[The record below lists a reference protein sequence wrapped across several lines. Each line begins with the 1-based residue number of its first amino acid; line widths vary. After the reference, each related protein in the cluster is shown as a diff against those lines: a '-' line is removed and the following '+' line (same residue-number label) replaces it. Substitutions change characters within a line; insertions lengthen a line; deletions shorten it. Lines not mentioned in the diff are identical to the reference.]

1 MLTIYLFA
9 FGSVVLISLVSFIG
23 VFTIS
28 IHPDRLKKYLIYLV
42 SFAAGGLFG
51 GAFIHL
57 LPKIV
62 KKQGFGVDI
71 SLYIL
76 LGIVVMFLTEKVVH
90 WRHCHH
96 PIDENDHEA
105 EPVAIMNL
113 VGDSVHNFIDG
124 LVIGGSYLIGI
135 EAGIATTLAVII
147 HEIPQEIGDF
157 GVLMHGGF
165 SRAKALLI
173 NFLIA
178 TTAIAGTAAAF
189 ILHNYLS
196 NINSFLIPFAVG
208 NFVYIAGAD
217 LIPELHHG
225 DNTIS
230 KSTLQFLAFLFG
242 IGAMFLVKVVNT
254 QIVI

>member
-1 MLTIYLFA
+1 MVTIYLFA

-28 IHPDRLKKYLIYLV
+28 IHPEKLKKYLIYLV

-57 LPKIV
+57 LPRIV
-62 KKQGFGVDI
+62 KETGFGVDI
-71 SLYIL
+71 SLYIV
-76 LGIVVMFLTEKVVH
+76 LGIVVMFMIEKVIH

-96 PIDENDHEA
+96 PVEGGKCDP

-124 LVIGGSYLIGI
+124 LIIGASYLVGVNV
-135 EAGIATTLAVII
+135 GIATTVAVVI

-157 GVLMHGGF
+157 GVLMHGGY
-165 SRAKALLI
+165 SRFKALAT
-173 NFLIA
+173 NFLVAAVSI
-178 TTAIAGTAAAF
+178 IGTAVALGLNTY
-189 ILHNYLS
+189 IENLN
-196 NINSFLIPFAVG
+196 NFLVPFAVG

-217 LIPELHHG
+217 LIPELHH
-225 DNTIS
+225 DETNLT
-230 KSTLQFLAFLFG
+230 KSTLQFVVFILG
-242 IGAMFLVKVVNT
+242 IGVMFLVKFINISYVK
-254 QIVI
+254 